1 MRAQLG
7 LGLAA
12 VGRPAYLTLGRDD
25 DLPADRSPAVLQA
38 RSHELLDAAHEWQDA
53 AFGVLTK
60 DWTVQE
66 RAEFR
71 RAMRRL
77 LDRSADLNARP

>member
-25 DLPADRSPAVLQA
+25 DLPADRSPAREATLQ
-38 RSHELLDAAHEWQDA
+38 LLV
-53 AFGVLTK
+53 GV
-60 DWTVQE
+60 
-66 RAEFR
+66 RA
-71 RAMRRL
+71 
-77 LDRSADLNARP
+77 